1 MLRIPI
7 WIATHTRNP
16 FLSPGELCLCILG
29 YMRNFL
35 RKSWLVAML
44 LLPRWA
50 TAQEPPSG
58 SKPQPDVLIL
68 SDDERLVG
76 HLVGSNGASVT
87 FKSDLLGNVTV
98 DWSKIKQLETQG
110 KYAVLPKE
118 LELRPHENTSNIPQG
133 RVTVSDQKITITP
146 EGGAAP
152 QTVSPADTGR
162 VLEEASFLKQVS
174 PPPIPFYQD
183 WTGTVT
189 GGVSIIQGTQESQTL
204 TGAVSL
210 VRAIPVETDF
220 PPRNRT
226 TFDFSGS
233 DGHLTQPGTPSIR
246 TDILHADAERDQYL
260 NDSRV
265 FAFGALAY
273 DHNFAQGLTLAQNY
287 GGGIGWTIV
296 RTPDQTLDIK
306 GSAEYIRQDF
316 RVSEADHNLIGSNF
330 SQDYLRKFKG
340 GVSFT
345 EQFTVTPAW
354 NILRAWMGTANAAI
368 NFPVYK
374 QITFTMSVLDTFLD
388 DPPPGF
394 RKNSFQAT
402 TGLTYSLK

>member
-1 MLRIPI
+1 
-7 WIATHTRNP
+7 
-16 FLSPGELCLCILG
+16 
-29 YMRNFL
+29 MRNFIG
-35 RKSWLVAML
+35 KSWFVAL
-44 LLPRWA
+44 LFLPGGA
-50 TAQEPPSG
+50 AAQAPPPG
-58 SKPQPDVLIL
+58 GKPQPDVLIL

-98 DWSKIKQLETQG
+98 DWSKIKQLETG
-110 KYAVLPKE
+110 GRYAVLPKE
-118 LELRPHENTSNIPQG
+118 LKLRPHENTSNIPQG
-133 RVTVSDQKITITP
+133 RVTVADQKITVTP
-146 EGGAAP
+146 EGGGAP

-210 VRAIPVETDF
+210 VRAIPVDTDF

-246 TDILHADAERDQYL
+246 TDILHADAERDQYFT
-260 NDSRV
+260 NSPV
-265 FAFGALAY
+265 FAFGALAF
-273 DHNFAQGLTLAQNY
+273 DHNYAQGLTLAQNY
-287 GGGIGWTIV
+287 GGGIGWTII

-306 GSAEYIRQDF
+306 GSAEYIRQEF
-316 RVSEADHNLIGSNF
+316 RISESDHNLIGSNF

-340 GVSFT
+340 GVTFT

-354 NILRAWMGTANAAI
+354 NILRAWMGTAQAAI

-374 QITFTMSVLDTFLD
+374 NVTFTLSALDTFLD

>member
-1 MLRIPI
+1 MRSFVGKSWLAVML
-7 WIATHTRNP
+7 
-16 FLSPGELCLCILG
+16 FLSPL
-29 YMRNFL
+29 
-35 RKSWLVAML
+35 A
-44 LLPRWA
+44 A
-50 TAQEPPSG
+50 AQAPPAG

-76 HLVGSNGASVT
+76 HLVGSSGASVT
-87 FKSDLLGNVTV
+87 FKSDLLGNITI

-118 LELRPHENTSNIPQG
+118 VELRPHENTSDIPQG
-133 RVTVSDQKITITP
+133 RVTVADQKITVTP
-146 EGGAAP
+146 ENGASP
-152 QTVSPADTGR
+152 QTVSASDTGR
-162 VLEEASFLKQVS
+162 VLEEDLFLKQVS
-174 PPPIPFYQD
+174 PPPIPFYKD

-189 GGVSIIQGTQESQTL
+189 GGMSIIQGTQESQTF

-233 DGHLTQPGTPSIR
+233 QGHLTQPGTPSIR
-246 TDILHADAERDQYL
+246 TNILHADAERDQYFT
-260 NDSRV
+260 NSRV
-265 FAFGALAY
+265 YAFGALAF
-273 DHNFAQGLTLAQNY
+273 DHNYAQGLTLAQNY
-287 GGGIGWTIV
+287 GGGIGWTMI

-306 GSAEYIRQDF
+306 GSAEYIRQQF
-316 RVSEADHNLIGSNF
+316 QVAEADHNLIGTNV
-330 SQDYLRKFKG
+330 SQAYLRKFKG

-345 EQFTVTPAW
+345 EQLTVTPAW
-354 NILRAWMGTANAAI
+354 NVLRAWMGTGSAAI

-374 QITFTMSVLDTFLD
+374 QVTFTLSVLDTFLN

-402 TGLTYSLK
+402 TGLTYTVK

>member
-1 MLRIPI
+1 MLRIRI
-7 WIATHTRNP
+7 WIATHTCNP
-16 FLSPGELCLCILG
+16 LLSPGELCLCILG

-50 TAQEPPSG
+50 AAQAPPSG
-58 SKPQPDVLIL
+58 AKPQPDVLIL

-76 HLVGSNGASVT
+76 HLIGSNGTSVT
-87 FKSDLLGNVTV
+87 FKSDVLGNVTV

-110 KYAVLPKE
+110 QYAVLPKE
-118 LELRPHENTSNIPQG
+118 VELRPHENVSNIPQG

-174 PPPIPFYQD
+174 PPLIPFYQD

-210 VRAIPVETDF
+210 VRAIPVDTDF

-287 GGGIGWTIV
+287 GGGIGWTII

-316 RVSEADHNLIGSNF
+316 RVSEADHN
-330 SQDYLRKFKG
+330 LRKFKG

>member
-1 MLRIPI
+1 
-7 WIATHTRNP
+7 
-16 FLSPGELCLCILG
+16 
-29 YMRNFL
+29 MRYFVV
-35 RKSWLVAML
+35 RSWFFAML
-44 LLPRWA
+44 LWPRWVS
-50 TAQEPPSG
+50 AQAPSAAG
-58 SKPQPDVLIL
+58 KPQPDVLIL

-76 HLVGSNGASVT
+76 HLVGSDGASVI
-87 FKSDLLGNVTV
+87 FKSDLLGNQTI

-110 KYAVLPKE
+110 QYAVLPKE
-118 LELRPHENTSNIPQG
+118 VELRPHENTSTIPQG
-133 RVTVSDQKITITP
+133 RVTVADQKITVTP

-152 QTVSPADTGR
+152 QTVSVPDTGR
-162 VLEEASFLKQVS
+162 VLQEDLFLKQVS
-174 PPPIPFYQD
+174 PPPIPFYKD

-189 GGVSIIQGTQESQTL
+189 GGISILQGTQESQNF

-210 VRAIPVETDF
+210 VRAIPIETEF

-233 DGHLTQPGTPSIR
+233 QGHLTEPGTPSIR
-246 TDILHADAERDQYL
+246 TNILHADLERDQYFT
-260 NDSRV
+260 NSPV
-265 FAFGALAY
+265 YAFGALAF
-273 DHNFAQGLTLAQNY
+273 DHNYSQGLTLAQNY
-287 GGGIGWTIV
+287 GGGIGWTII

-306 GSAEYIRQDF
+306 GSAEYIRQQF

-330 SQDYLRKFKG
+330 SQAYLRKFKG

-345 EQFTVTPAW
+345 EQFTMIPAW
-354 NILRAWMGTANAAI
+354 NVLRAWMGTADAAI

-374 QITFTMSVLDTFLD
+374 SVTFTLSVLDTFLD